1 MKISRR
7 VGQLRGREASL
18 HDYKT
23 ISLQLALYE
32 GYAILLDL
40 EPQDI

>member
-1 MKISRR
+1 VKISRT
-7 VGQLRGREASL
+7 VGQLRGREASS
-18 HDYKT
+18 HDCKT
-23 ISLQLALYE
+23 ISLQLVHYE